1 MFFYGIHFLVV
12 MSWAIFL
19 LEFIKTLQNN
29 LKDKYLF
36 GILSI
41 IFMFIVLFVGTK
53 LILLNPSVSKSG
65 IWLHLKLSIDILLMI
80 ENVFLLIVLFKKKTF
95 SAKFYIIMYW
105 FSYLAFISMAGLS
118 MFRPF

>member
-65 IWLHLKLSIDILLMI
+65 MWLHIKLSIDILLMI
-80 ENVFLLIVLFKKKTF
+80 ENVFLVIVLFKNKAF
-95 SAKFYIIMYW
+95 SDKFYISIYW
-105 FSYLAFISMAGLS
+105 LSYLAFMAMAGLS

>member
-65 IWLHLKLSIDILLMI
+65 MWLHIKLSIDILLMI
-80 ENVFLLIVLFKKKTF
+80 ENVFLVIVLFKNKTF
-95 SAKFYIIMYW
+95 SDKFYISIYW
-105 FSYLAFISMAGLS
+105 FSYLAFMAMVGLS

>member
-1 MFFYGIHFLVV
+1 MFLYGIHFLVV

-19 LEFIKTLQNN
+19 LSFIKSVQND

-36 GILSI
+36 GILSLV
-41 IFMFIVLFVGTK
+41 FMLFVLVVGTK
-53 LILLNPSVSKSG
+53 LMLLNPSVAKSG
-65 IWLHLKLSIDILLMI
+65 MWIHIKLSIDIILMI
-80 ENVFLLIVLFKKKTF
+80 ENIFLLIVLFKKKIF

-105 FSYLAFISMAGLS
+105 FSYLAFMAMAGLS

>member
-65 IWLHLKLSIDILLMI
+65 MWLHIKLSIDILLMI
-80 ENVFLLIVLFKKKTF
+80 ENVFLVTVLFKNKTF
-95 SAKFYIIMYW
+95 SDKFYISIYW
-105 FSYLAFISMAGLS
+105 LSYLAFMAMAGLS